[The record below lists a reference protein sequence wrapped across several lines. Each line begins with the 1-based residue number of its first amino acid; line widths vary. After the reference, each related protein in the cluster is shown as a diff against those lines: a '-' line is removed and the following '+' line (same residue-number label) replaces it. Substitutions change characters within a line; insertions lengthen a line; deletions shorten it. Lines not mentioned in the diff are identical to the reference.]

1 MKEEYWP
8 RLLKDNKK
16 VHFLRT
22 DFDKVSS
29 KYCLEATIR
38 VAIHICLTIY
48 IQWVD
53 EDEQDAAPDDDLP
66 GMGGM
71 GGGMPGME
79 GMGAD
84 GGFGGIGKS
93 TPIPN

>member
-1 MKEEYWP
+1 M
-8 RLLKDNKK
+8 
-16 VHFLRT
+16 
-22 DFDKVSS
+22 
-29 KYCLEATIR
+29 
-38 VAIHICLTIY
+38 LTIG

-66 GMGGM
+66 GGMGGM

-79 GMGAD
+79 GMGGE

-93 TPIPN
+93 ITNPNPSRQSPM

>member
-1 MKEEYWP
+1 M
-8 RLLKDNKK
+8 
-16 VHFLRT
+16 
-22 DFDKVSS
+22 
-29 KYCLEATIR
+29 
-38 VAIHICLTIY
+38 LTIY

-66 GMGGM
+66 GGMGGM

-79 GMGAD
+79 GMEGMEGMGGMGGMGGE

-93 TPIPN
+93 ITNPNPSSQLPI

>member
-1 MKEEYWP
+1 M
-8 RLLKDNKK
+8 
-16 VHFLRT
+16 
-22 DFDKVSS
+22 
-29 KYCLEATIR
+29 
-38 VAIHICLTIY
+38 LTIG

-66 GMGGM
+66 GGMGGM

-79 GMGAD
+79 GMGGE

-93 TPIPN
+93 I

>member
-1 MKEEYWP
+1 M
-8 RLLKDNKK
+8 L
-16 VHFLRT
+16 
-22 DFDKVSS
+22 
-29 KYCLEATIR
+29 I
-38 VAIHICLTIY
+38 IY

-79 GMGAD
+79 GMGGE

-93 TPIPN
+93 IPMPN